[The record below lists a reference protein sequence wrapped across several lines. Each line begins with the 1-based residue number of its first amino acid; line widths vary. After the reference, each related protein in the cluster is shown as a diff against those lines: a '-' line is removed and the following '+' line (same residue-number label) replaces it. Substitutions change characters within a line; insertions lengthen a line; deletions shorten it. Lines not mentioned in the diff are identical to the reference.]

1 MGEEWEQDW
10 GVGKELGKKN
20 RELVKMEKR
29 LMAEAAETR
38 ALPSA
43 CPGYIFFQPLNAGA
57 ARKVGAG
64 DTGTVGAHLRVTS
77 GRLRSREHSSALTP
91 NPDPPRPGTPAV
103 GRAPPPSCSTMG
115 QSRNYTPRA
124 PRNPW
129 DPNQQVQEL
138 CLSSAWGFPH
148 SLGFVGPGLAPALG
162 PPGWELSLWIDPG
175 ATGPGW

>member
-91 NPDPPRPGTPAV
+91 NPDP
-103 GRAPPPSCSTMG
+103 
-115 QSRNYTPRA
+115 A
-124 PRNPW
+124 PR
-129 DPNQQVQEL
+129 DPCCGASPSTELQHDGAEQEL
-138 CLSSAWGFPH
+138 HPQGTKKP
-148 SLGFVGPGLAPALG
+148 LG
-162 PPGWELSLWIDPG
+162 PQP
-175 ATGPGW
+175 TGPGALFKLSLGLSPQFGVCGAWVSASSGASWMGAPPVD